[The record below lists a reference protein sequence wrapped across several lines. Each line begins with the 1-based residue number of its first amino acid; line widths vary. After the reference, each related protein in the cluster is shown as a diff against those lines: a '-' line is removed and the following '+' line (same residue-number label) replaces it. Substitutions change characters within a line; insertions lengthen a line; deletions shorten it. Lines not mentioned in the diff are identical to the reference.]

1 METIKLNDDIYTE
14 FHILK
19 RSEWDAIGKD
29 YKGNSIY
36 DSSVKMAFL
45 PGYGTTLFFENK
57 HFLIIDDREP
67 VEKFAIWRNHK
78 VIGYCEITEKARQK
92 NNGANNAVFYI
103 GHDAVTNPEK
113 YKTEKEAATV

>member
-1 METIKLNDDIYTE
+1 MTTIKLNDEIFDKL
-14 FHILK
+14 FILK
-19 RSEWDAIGKD
+19 KSEWDAIDDD
-29 YKGNSIY
+29 YKSKSIY
-36 DSSVKMAFL
+36 DESVKMAFL

-78 VIGYCEITEKARQK
+78 VVGYCEITEKARQK
-92 NNGANNAVFYI
+92 NNGANNAIFYI

-113 YKTEKEAATV
+113 YNTETEAAKV